1 MTKSGWPYSTGAPP
15 ATRTSRISPSAGALI
30 SAMCPSDWMPPS
42 TSPRF
47 TSSPAVH
54 SRPALKMP
62 TVVAWT
68 RWGFSAPSVAAPS
81 AARGAVGLG
90 DQRGLDRRAGRVVVG
105 VCTGVRLLDE
115 RIDHAGLEQVG
126 SGELHRLRRALGLGR
141 APPEDRR
148 AAFG

>member
-62 TVVAWT
+62 TVVAQ
-68 RWGFSAPSVAAPS
+68 REQVGDRH
-81 AARGAVGLG
+81 ARDAVDLG